1 MEYRTFAK
9 TTKTI
14 SRLGF
19 GGWQLGNEAN
29 WSPMTESEGIQLV
42 QSAIEKGITFFDTAP
57 GYASGK
63 SEMIIGKA
71 IEGQREKIVIN
82 SKFGH
87 SAEGVTDFSEETMEN
102 AVKASLQRLN
112 TDYLD
117 CLVLHNPNM
126 DILSGKTKHFQVLK
140 ELKAKGLIRA
150 YGVSID
156 TYQEFKTVLEKTDC
170 EVIEILF
177 NIFFQAP
184 ISLFSFAKA
193 KKITLIAK
201 VPLDSGWLTGK
212 YDRSSIFSGIRERW
226 SKEDI
231 KIRSEYVEKLKRIT
245 SDSDLAKYA
254 LGFIL
259 SFDAITTVIPGVRNL
274 DQLDQ
279 NLKNAEYQIPY
290 SIKQSIIELYN
301 SNIKNKQLPW

>member
-1 MEYRTFAK
+1 MEYRPFAK
-9 TTKTI
+9 TTSKI

-29 WSPMTESEGIQLV
+29 WSPMTELEGIELV
-42 QSAIEKGITFFDTAP
+42 QAAIDKGINFFDTAP

-63 SEMIIGKA
+63 SEIIIGKA
-71 IEGQREKIVIN
+71 IAGQRDKVIIN

-87 SAEGVTDFSEETMEN
+87 TADGNTDFSEEAME
-102 AVKASLQRLN
+102 ASVQESLKRLN

-117 CLVLHNPNM
+117 SLVIHNPSM
-126 DILSGKTKHFQVLK
+126 EILSGKTRHFQVLK

-156 TYQEFKTVLEKTDC
+156 TYQEFKTVLEKTDSEII
-170 EVIEILF
+170 EVLF
-177 NIFFQAP
+177 NVFFQSP
-184 ISLFSFAKA
+184 SQLFSFAKA

-212 YDRSSIFSGIRERW
+212 FNTNSVFTGIRERW

-231 KIRSEYVEKLKRIT
+231 KIRSEYIEKLKRIT
-245 SDSDLAKYA
+245 SDASLTKYA

-259 SFDAITTVIPGVRNL
+259 SFDAITCMIPGVRNL
-274 DQLDQ
+274 EQLDQ
-279 NLKNAEYQIPY
+279 NIKDAEFIVPY
-290 SIKQSIIELYN
+290 SMKQTMIELYN